1 MVTTE
6 QCSTEAVAKQMFGMA
21 DEHNLGLT
29 YAAQSRVGSDLF
41 IPVNNVN
48 TLFLASRV
56 WFGCVRL
63 SSAHDKLMFVS
74 EEISITYHCGVSSR

>member
-1 MVTTE
+1 MYISASCPAGSGEVTTE
-6 QCSTEAVAKQMFGMA
+6 QRSIEAGAKQMFGMA

-48 TLFLASRV
+48 TRFLASGV
-56 WFGCVRL
+56 WLGCARL
-63 SSAHDKLMFVS
+63 
-74 EEISITYHCGVSSR
+74 TTN

>member
-1 MVTTE
+1 MNISSSCPTGSGSVTTE
-6 QCSTEAVAKQMFGMA
+6 QRSTEAVAKQMFGMV

-48 TLFLASRV
+48 TLF
-56 WFGCVRL
+56 
-63 SSAHDKLMFVS
+63 S
-74 EEISITYHCGVSSR
+74 EQGLV